1 MKKKGVFVT
10 IFFGAILLSSTIA
23 IAIPGMDPEMI
34 NPEITITGT
43 PC

>member
-23 IAIPGMDPEMI
+23 IAIPGMDPGLDD
-34 NPEITITGT
+34 P
-43 PC
+43 